1 MSQFDVPDR
10 LRSFSS
16 SLARLPIAH
25 LGQRYYT
32 SGTFLREC
40 GNTVVCHLVETSE
53 SASAIHAVRA
63 RFQAMP
69 GADKL
74 AFTAVSSLHMTLFQ
88 GIIET
93 QRALPYWPADV
104 SLEAPVDDMTAIFM
118 DRLARFTP
126 GEAFAIEVTHATPNG
141 LTLDGVTARDR
152 QVLKDWR
159 RRLADLL
166 GYRHPDH
173 DAYVFHMT
181 FAYMVERFDD
191 ETMAAWVPFLKDVVE
206 DIRQRSPIIRLR
218 APAFCAF
225 DDMNHFE
232 ELISFEPR

>member
-1 MSQFDVPDR
+1 MTPDD
-10 LRSFSS
+10 LPAY
-16 SLARLPIAH
+16 LKICARAFNPDPPSH
-25 LGQRYYT
+25 LGTRYNDV
-32 SGTFLREC
+32 GLFLPEP

-53 SASAIHAVRA
+53 SASAIQAARA

-93 QRALPYWPADV
+93 RRALPYWPADV

-118 DRLARFTP
+118 DRLARFAP

-159 RRLADLL
+159 RRFADLL

-191 ETMAAWVPFLKDVVE
+191 ETMAAWLPFLEDVVE